1 MQNYQ
6 TSNRLSY
13 TVRDFCAAVGI
24 GRSKFYEL
32 VGDGK
37 LNTVKLGTKT
47 LVTAAEAERFIKSL
61 NQAAA

>member
-1 MQNYQ
+1 MPCHE
-6 TSNRLSY
+6 SRLSY
-13 TVRDFCAAVGI
+13 SVKDFCASVGI

-37 LNTVKLGTKT
+37 LKTVKLGTKT

>member
-1 MQNYQ
+1 MPDN

-32 VGDGK
+32 VHDGK
-37 LNTVKLGTKT
+37 LRPVKLGAKT
-47 LVTAAEAERFIKSL
+47 LVTAAEAERFISSL
-61 NQAAA
+61 DEAAA